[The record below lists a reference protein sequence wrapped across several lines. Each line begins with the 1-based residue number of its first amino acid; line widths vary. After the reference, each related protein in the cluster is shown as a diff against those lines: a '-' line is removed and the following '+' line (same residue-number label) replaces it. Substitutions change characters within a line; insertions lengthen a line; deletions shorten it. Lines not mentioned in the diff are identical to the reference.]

1 MRMNPMDGDLFTVKL
16 HAKLLEQQQ
25 AKLDKAKADLAAVI
39 DIAEILRDWLAYGH
53 NENDPKLTEL
63 ATQLELYRVQA

>member
-1 MRMNPMDGDLFTVKL
+1 MRFDEGDLFTHRL

-25 AKLDKAKADLAAVI
+25 AKLDKAKSDLAAVI

-53 NENDPKLTEL
+53 SENDPKLHEL
-63 ATQLELYRVQA
+63 AAQLELYRSEK